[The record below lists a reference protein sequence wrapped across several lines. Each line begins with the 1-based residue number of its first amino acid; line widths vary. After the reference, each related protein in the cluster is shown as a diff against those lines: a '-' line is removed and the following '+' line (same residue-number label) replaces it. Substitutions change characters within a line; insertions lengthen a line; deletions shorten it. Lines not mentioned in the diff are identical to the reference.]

1 MRPLM
6 LEFCG
11 LGPFP
16 TENKIDFEKLAKEGL
31 FLISGPTG
39 SGKTTIFDA
48 ISYSL
53 FGEVSGEERSKEN
66 LRSDFAVPE
75 KKTYI
80 TLSFSHRG
88 KEYMVER
95 TPRYERPK
103 MRGEG
108 MTVTKEEATL
118 HLPNGDI
125 VTGFSQVNQEIQGIL
140 GIDYDQF
147 KRLSMLA
154 QGEFQQLLVAKSSER
169 VEIFRSIFQTQIYQ
183 KIQKIAREKGRQLY
197 LSLKELVTTME
208 ETGNIS
214 LSSQE
219 YMDAKERGDF
229 HKMIEILEKNQKTL
243 AEENKIINDNLV
255 GMRQRQMEQ
264 INYLQT
270 LKNGKDVYEKL
281 LLEENQLEE
290 KNIKLKAAYLLD
302 QKKQQE
308 LESLAEKRE
317 EKYEQRL
324 RFEELQKLVF
334 QYKKLENEIK
344 GREEDQLQQQI
355 RIQAAQLRKWKEE
368 EKQRIQQ
375 KKQTERKKEE
385 YQRKE
390 IVWKQEKNLWMK
402 IQSEFFAANIGM
414 IADSLEEGK
423 PCPVCGSIEHPNKA
437 KSENSTVTK
446 EDVKIQEDKS
456 LKAEQQYQECYHQL
470 LEWMQ
475 RDQMLEEQM
484 DEKPEVTLIS
494 PEEAVQYKTKSVSE
508 ETECLQ
514 KIQNELQAMGGKLDA
529 VKEQLKDIPDINEME
544 HQYQEL
550 VAFVEKF
557 DREQKENQKTLKE
570 HEIQLSNVEVQ
581 MKEVKKKKSEIQ
593 INEINEEEI
602 HQKEI
607 QIDLGKEKISVL
619 EGKKEQNQ
627 IEFHEVKTAL
637 SSLKEKEIRKEEL
650 EKKYGIVGDVEKLLN
665 GDNGLRLTFE
675 QYVLITY
682 FNDILK
688 AANTRLLKMTNG
700 RYEMYRQENILD
712 GRRKDNLEIEVLD
725 YYTGKKRPVK
735 TLSGGES
742 FKAALCLALG
752 LSDIVQN
759 NVGGIEID
767 VLFVDEGFG
776 SLDQESLDQ
785 AVEVLMELADGKRL
799 IGIISHVTELKSRID
814 QQIQINKKNKGSK
827 VEEL

>member
-334 QYKKLENEIK
+334 QYKKLQNEIK
-344 GREEDQLQQQI
+344 ERKEDQLQQEV
-355 RIQAAQLRKWKEE
+355 RIQAAQLQKWKEE
-368 EKQRIQQ
+368 ENQRIQQ

-402 IQSEFFAANIGM
+402 LQSEFFAANIGM

-557 DREQKENQKTLKE
+557 DSEQKENQKTLKE

-593 INEINEEEI
+593 INEISEEEI

>member
-219 YMDAKERGDF
+219 YTDAKERGDF

-281 LLEENQLEE
+281 LLKENQLEE

-334 QYKKLENEIK
+334 QYKKLQNEIK
-344 GREEDQLQQQI
+344 ERKEDQLQQEV
-355 RIQAAQLRKWKEE
+355 RIQAAQLQKWKEE
-368 EKQRIQQ
+368 ENQRIQQ

-402 IQSEFFAANIGM
+402 LQSEFFAANIGM

-593 INEINEEEI
+593 INEISEEEI

>member
-390 IVWKQEKNLWMK
+390 MVWKQEKNLWMK

>member
-80 TLSFSHRG
+80 TLFFSHRG

-118 HLPNGDI
+118 HLPNGDV

-183 KIQKIAREKGRQLY
+183 KIQKTAREKGRQLY

-208 ETGNIS
+208 ETANIS
-214 LSSQE
+214 VSSQE
-219 YMDAKERGDF
+219 YMDAREHGDF
-229 HKMIEILEKNQKTL
+229 HKIIEILEMNEETL
-243 AEENKIINDNLV
+243 AKENKIINDNIV
-255 GMRQRQMEQ
+255 GMRQSQMEQ

-270 LKNGKDVYEKL
+270 LKNAKDVHEKL
-281 LLEENQLEE
+281 LLEENKLEE
-290 KNIKLKAAYLLD
+290 KNVKLKSAYLLD

-308 LESLAEKRE
+308 LKDLEEKRE
-317 EKYEQRL
+317 EMYEQRL
-324 RFEELQKLVF
+324 RFEELRKLVF

-390 IVWKQEKNLWMK
+390 MVWKQEKNLWMK

-437 KSENSTVTK
+437 KSEKSTVTK

-494 PEEAVQYKTKSVSE
+494 TEEAALYETKSIPE
-508 ETECLQ
+508 ETEHLQ
-514 KIQNELQAMGGKLDA
+514 KIENELQAMGGKLDA
-529 VKEQLKDIPDINEME
+529 LKEQLKDIPDINQME
-544 HQYQEL
+544 QQYQEL

-557 DREQKENQKTLKE
+557 DREQKENQKALKE

-581 MKEVKKKKSEIQ
+581 MKEVKKKKSETQ
-593 INEINEEEI
+593 INEISQEEI

-607 QIDLGKEKISVL
+607 QIDLGKEEISVL
-619 EGKKEQNQ
+619 EAKKEQNQ
-627 IEFHEVKTAL
+627 IELHEVKTAL
-637 SSLKEKEIRKEEL
+637 SSLKEKETRKEEL